1 MPHSVTLTS
10 HAAARDV
17 LTQQEAVGRAQR
29 VRDASYDI
37 VLDLVA
43 GESTYRGDVTLRFA
57 SDGSDPLFVDFRG
70 RTIEHLEVNG
80 TETEPEWTGYRLTL
94 PGWLLQESNV
104 VRVQY
109 VNDYDR
115 TGDGFHRFVDPE
127 DGEEY
132 VYTNF
137 EPYEAHRLFPCF
149 DQPDIKGHFTFTVTA
164 PADWLVL
171 ANSPVDSS
179 EPTDDGRTRH
189 RFAQTELFSSYLVA
203 LVGGPYVARRVD
215 HKGLQLGLFA
225 RRSMERYLEEQ
236 SPEIFELTEQGLDF
250 YADLFDQPYPFAKYD
265 QIFVPEY
272 NSGAMENVG
281 LVTYNEAYLFR
292 DPATTNERLDRGE
305 TFLHELAHMWFGNLV
320 TMRWWDDLWLNESF
334 ATYISYL
341 ALTEATRFTNAWKV
355 FNADIKRWAYQTDQL
370 PTTHPIAGTADDTE
384 IAFLIFDGITY
395 GKGASVLKQL
405 VKYIGHDAF
414 RDGMRLYFR
423 RHGWSN
429 ATLDDFLT
437 CLEEESGRDL
447 DEWARLWLR
456 TASLNTLAATW
467 HAEDGRVAGLSI
479 GQSAPADHPTLR
491 PHALEVALARRV
503 EGHDEIDSIPAWID
517 GPNTDVPDAHGHAE
531 PQLVFPNY
539 GDHAYAK
546 ISLDPRSLEFVRS
559 GVDRID
565 DPLLRSLLW
574 TSMWE
579 MVRDRQLRSTEY
591 LAIGRSRLSG
601 EPDLDIL
608 DTVLERAALTI
619 SRYVPEEVRESE
631 AHEWFEAALS
641 DLGSS
646 SLDAS
651 SLDASSAGDRQ
662 IMWARS
668 AINVAATREDVERL
682 VRLVDGAERI
692 GNFEL
697 DQEMRWAVAIKAV
710 AFDLPD
716 ADARLDV
723 EAQRDRSDRGRRAL
737 LKAQASRPTDAAKS
751 EAWERIHGEGYG
763 SFHLTRAA
771 MMGFFWPQQQDLLE
785 PYVDRFFSQ
794 VRDVFATRDHPFARS
809 YLLALYPAYRADP
822 EVLERS
828 RRMLAEINGSMPTLA
843 RQLAESADDLDRQ
856 IKVRDFAAE
865 G

>member
-1 MPHSVTLTS
+1 VPPSVALTS

-17 LTQQEAVGRAQR
+17 LTQQEAADRVRR

-43 GESTYRGDVTLRFA
+43 GESTYRGDVTLRFVA
-57 SDGSDPLFVDFRG
+57 QGSEPLFLDFRG
-70 RTIEHLEVNG
+70 QTIEHLEVNG
-80 TETEPEWTGYRLTL
+80 TETEPNWNGYRLTL

-104 VRVQY
+104 VRVRY
-109 VNDYDR
+109 VNEFDR

-149 DQPDIKGHFTFTVTA
+149 DQPDIKGHYTFTVTA
-164 PADWLVL
+164 PAEWLVL
-171 ANSPVDSS
+171 TNSPVEASDAS
-179 EPTDDGRTRH
+179 DDGRTRH
-189 RFAQTELFSSYLVA
+189 RFAQSELFSSYLVA
-203 LVGGPYVARRVD
+203 LVGGPYVARRVE
-215 HKGLQLGLFA
+215 HNGLQLGLFS

-236 SPEIFELTEQGLDF
+236 APEIFELTGQGLDF
-250 YADLFDQPYPFAKYD
+250 YADLFAQPYPFAKYD

-292 DPATTNERLDRGE
+292 DPATTNQRLDRAE

-341 ALTEATRFTNAWKV
+341 ALTEATQYTNAWKV

-384 IAFLIFDGITY
+384 IAFLNFDGITY

-405 VKYIGHDAF
+405 VKYIGPDAF
-414 RDGMRLYFR
+414 RDGMRLYFS

-437 CLEEESGRDL
+437 SLEEASGSDL

-456 TASLNTLAATW
+456 TASLNTLAADW
-467 HAEDGRVAGLSI
+467 QAEDGRVTSLAI
-479 GQSAPADHPTLR
+479 DQSTPADHPTLR
-491 PHALEVALARRV
+491 PHALEVALARQVQGRL
-503 EGHDEIDSIPAWID
+503 EINSVPAWID
-517 GPNTDVPDAHGHAE
+517 GPRTELLDARDIAAPE
-531 PQLVFPNY
+531 LVFPNY

-546 ISLDPRSLEFVRS
+546 VELDARSLEFVR
-559 GVDRID
+559 GGLDRVDD
-565 DPLLRSLLW
+565 DLLRALLW

-579 MVRDRQLRSTEY
+579 MVRDRNLRSTEY
-591 LAIGRSRLSG
+591 LQIGRSRLTA
-601 EPDLDIL
+601 EADLDIL
-608 DTVLERAALTI
+608 DTVLERVALTI
-619 SRYVPEEVRESE
+619 TRYVPEADRERE
-631 AHEWFEAALS
+631 AHSWFETAL
-641 DLGSS
+641 D
-646 SLDAS
+646 SLAS
-651 SLDASSAGDRQ
+651 APAGDRQ

-668 AINVAATREDVERL
+668 AINVAASADDIARL
-682 VRLVDGAERI
+682 ARMADGADRV
-692 GNFEL
+692 GDFTL
-697 DQEMRWAVAIKAV
+697 DQEMRWSIAVKAV
-710 AFDLPD
+710 AFGLPE
-716 ADARLDV
+716 AESRLER
-723 EAQRDRSDRGRRAL
+723 EAERDRSDRGRRAML
-737 LKAQASRPTDAAKS
+737 RAHAARPSEVAKA
-751 EAWERIHGEGYG
+751 EIWERIHGEGYG

-771 MMGFFWPQQQDLLE
+771 MLGFFWPQQEDLLE
-785 PYVDRFFSQ
+785 PYVARFFEQ

-822 EVLERS
+822 NVLERS
-828 RRMLAEINGSMPTLA
+828 RQMLAQLNGTLPTLT
-843 RQLAESADDLDRQ
+843 RQLAEAADDLDRQ
-856 IKVRDFAAE
+856 IKVRAFAAE